1 MLSEEEKK
9 AIELLEYIKN
19 NSWTTKY
26 IMSSDSKNA
35 DILLKL
41 ITKLQKE
48 NEEKDKRIKL
58 FEHECRKFKAF
69 CKRVRKDGHDIDL
82 FNQGQ
87 EQKCNQFLNL
97 ISGELHWNY
106 EGKYFDETDKEIQKL
121 AKEKGENNG
130 NY

>member
-48 NEEKDKRIKL
+48 NEEKNRKIEKYLDIISKKIIDTLKDELLQLKNKELDFKDKQIDLMAEVIFKRFTAELVIEYGIENKEQFIKL
-58 FEHECRKFKAF
+58 FEEKA
-69 CKRVRKDGHDIDL
+69 RT
-82 FNQGQ
+82 
-87 EQKCNQFLNL
+87 
-97 ISGELHWNY
+97 NY
-106 EGKYFDETDKEIQKL
+106 
-121 AKEKGENNG
+121 
-130 NY
+130 

>member
-26 IMSSDSKNA
+26 IMCSDSKNA

-48 NEEKDKRIKL
+48 NEEKNRKIEKYLDIISKKIIDTLKDELLQLKNKELDFKDKQIDLMAELVYKRFKPEL
-58 FEHECRKFKAF
+58 LLEYGFESKEQFKQYFAEL
-69 CKRVRKDGHDIDL
+69 VRK
-82 FNQGQ
+82 
-87 EQKCNQFLNL
+87 E
-97 ISGELHWNY
+97 
-106 EGKYFDETDKEIQKL
+106 
-121 AKEKGENNG
+121 
-130 NY
+130 